1 MAIDILL
8 ADDHPILRQGLK
20 SLLQREGYAVVA
32 DCADGYEAVKLAEK
46 LRPSIAVLDLS
57 MPRLNGLDAARE
69 IRNVSPRTKAI
80 LLTVHREDQYV
91 LTALRA
97 GVKGYVLKMEAES
110 ALVKAIQEAQAGN
123 VYLSPGISRAVVD
136 ACQTGEVPDTDPL
149 TSREL
154 QILRLIAEGNTTQ
167 KVAEQ
172 LKITVKTAESY
183 RSALMEKLDIHET
196 ATLVR
201 YAVRRGLIKI

>member
-20 SLLQREGYAVVA
+20 SLLQREGYSVVA

-46 LRPSIAVLDLS
+46 LRPTVAVLDLS

-69 IRNVSPRTKAI
+69 IRHVSPRTIAI

-97 GVKGYVLKMEAES
+97 GVKGYVLKMEAET
-110 ALVKAIQEAQAGN
+110 ALVKAIKEAQAGN

-136 ACQTGEVPDTDPL
+136 ACQTGAVPDTDPL

-172 LKITVKTAESY
+172 LKIAVKTAESY